1 MDNNNTIVV
10 EDYSQYTVGENFE
23 NDVLF
28 ETDMN
33 DQNELLTASQNSQ
46 YEASCEASE

>member
-1 MDNNNTIVV
+1 M
-10 EDYSQYTVGENFE
+10 EDYSQYTMGEMFE

-46 YEASCEASE
+46 NEASNEAKE